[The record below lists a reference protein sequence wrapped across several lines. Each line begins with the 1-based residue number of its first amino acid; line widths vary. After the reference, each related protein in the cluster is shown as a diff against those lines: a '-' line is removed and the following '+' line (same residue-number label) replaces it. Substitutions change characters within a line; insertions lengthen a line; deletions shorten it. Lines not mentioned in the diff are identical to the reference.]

1 MFMDQIKRA
10 YKIVATEEANKDFI
24 IKKGSKFWTG
34 SSWHEEYPEAKQFK
48 KLSDAEKEKKSK
60 LNNQGDIV
68 QFYGYDSEHV
78 VG

>member
-1 MFMDQIKRA
+1 MDQIKRA